1 MNIKEKI
8 LQTKKNGYVILGN
21 NYFDSV
27 EIKKLK
33 ELSRKTF
40 LEKKLINHFDYMSP
54 KGGFE
59 GLRYL
64 TQYND
69 EVHNILNNF
78 FDKKSIKEFLKNILG
93 SKYKIWTINY
103 RVASNSDKGLSFHQ
117 DSYGETNLT
126 ILLKD
131 NFSGQGSTTF
141 IPGSHLIKHSLKKN
155 NIKIPLFLSNFLKPF
170 STNLKGKEGQVSLF
184 FNKVWHGRTS
194 NISKQNYDAILISL
208 FPSGAT
214 YGSEESGQ
222 WQRSYLD
229 HNKGSYLSKL
239 IDPNIYTEK
248 INDYTYKV
256 DGDNQ
261 ESYSKNL
268 YDMKIQD
275 VNIYYYIS
283 LFLFYLLLLFSKIFN
298 PLLSVLKSKE

>member
-8 LQTKKNGYVILGN
+8 SQTKKNGYVILGN
-21 NYFDSV
+21 NYFDSE

-40 LEKKLINHFDYMSP
+40 LEKKSIKHFDYMSP

-69 EVHNILNNF
+69 EIHNILNNF
-78 FDKKSIKEFLKNILG
+78 FNKESIKEFLKNILG

-131 NFSGQGSTTF
+131 NFSGHGSTTF
-141 IPGSHLIKHSLKKN
+141 IPGSHLIKHSLKKH
-155 NIKIPLFLSNFLKPF
+155 NIKIPLFLSIFLKPF
-170 STNLKGKEGQVSLF
+170 SRNLKGKEGQVSLF

-229 HNKGSYLSKL
+229 HNKGSYLATL
-239 IDPNIYTEK
+239 IDPNIYTK
-248 INDYTYKV
+248 IVNDYTFKV
-256 DGDNQ
+256 DGNNQ

-268 YDMKIQD
+268 YDMKIED
-275 VNIYYYIS
+275 VNKYYYIS
-283 LFLFYLLLLFSKIFN
+283 LFLFYLLLFFSKIFN
-298 PLLSVLKSKE
+298 PLKSILKK